1 MSHFPSPPLMTFTI
15 SQIHLKHSEAA
26 PMASSTHFNKG
37 TSEFYAKYIQMCLS
51 NSQLSMN
58 VFVQFLKFYIPDNPL

>member
-1 MSHFPSPPLMTFTI
+1 MTFTI

-37 TSEFYAKYIQMCLS
+37 TSEFYAKYKQCV
-51 NSQLSMN
+51 N
-58 VFVQFLKFYIPDNPL
+58 VPIHTIFEI